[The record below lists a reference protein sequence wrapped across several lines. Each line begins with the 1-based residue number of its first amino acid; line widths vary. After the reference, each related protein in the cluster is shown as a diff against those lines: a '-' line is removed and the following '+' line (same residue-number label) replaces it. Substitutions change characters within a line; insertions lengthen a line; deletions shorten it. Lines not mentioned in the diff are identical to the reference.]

1 MKDKCKLIFLFY
13 IICDTIFSEVG
24 EKFMELRILI
34 VFILIFIVYTLG
46 GIVSYIINNKDDFTS
61 NFEEDVKKE
70 LNIKDKKKL
79 LTFNKKKYRKSFSL
93 KQMVIYTFSGFA
105 LLTIIYL
112 YIIEILTIVTF
123 VWMLIILFGALLM
136 GWLLTQASGGLYQNL
151 VMNDNEIIYVT
162 IKYKKTSNGIVKNV
176 KKVVFN
182 KVYDFTIGKA
192 HINVNGIMD
201 YTISKKDKI
210 KKDEIIFYSI
220 PRVFLEEDKIKE
232 KLREMKKN
240 H

>member
-1 MKDKCKLIFLFY
+1 
-13 IICDTIFSEVG
+13 
-24 EKFMELRILI
+24 MELRILI

-105 LLTIIYL
+105 LLAIIYL